1 MCRFVAP
8 DKAGVI
14 WGTSQCLA
22 RIVLVWC
29 RPWFAHIDRNKTSSC
44 PVSVYELAATER
56 APASQPAKFAIGIL
70 GSRRVFD
77 DPTHGAIKVLHIED
91 DPSVTK
97 SVARL
102 LRLHGY
108 EVISAASGDEAIQ
121 LVEDGLI
128 PELILSDYHLP
139 CQMTCDQVI
148 TEIETRQGFKPP
160 TIVLASVSGIESE
173 KMRSVAD
180 RVFAKPADMHAVF
193 REIARLLGT

>member
-1 MCRFVAP
+1 MRRRFTETRRLVRFPERHTPGTTCPLPVALMRLMCRFVAP

-77 DPTHGAIKVLHIED
+77 D
-91 DPSVTK
+91 
-97 SVARL
+97 
-102 LRLHGY
+102 
-108 EVISAASGDEAIQ
+108 
-121 LVEDGLI
+121 
-128 PELILSDYHLP
+128 
-139 CQMTCDQVI
+139 
-148 TEIETRQGFKPP
+148 
-160 TIVLASVSGIESE
+160 
-173 KMRSVAD
+173 
-180 RVFAKPADMHAVF
+180 
-193 REIARLLGT
+193 

>member
-1 MCRFVAP
+1 
-8 DKAGVI
+8 
-14 WGTSQCLA
+14 
-22 RIVLVWC
+22 
-29 RPWFAHIDRNKTSSC
+29 
-44 PVSVYELAATER
+44 
-56 APASQPAKFAIGIL
+56 
-70 GSRRVFD
+70 VFD

-108 EVISAASGDEAIQ
+108 KVISAASGDEAIQ

-148 TEIETRQGFKPP
+148 TEIETRLGFKPP

-193 REIARLLGT
+193 LEIARLLGT

>member
-1 MCRFVAP
+1 
-8 DKAGVI
+8 
-14 WGTSQCLA
+14 
-22 RIVLVWC
+22 
-29 RPWFAHIDRNKTSSC
+29 
-44 PVSVYELAATER
+44 VS
-56 APASQPAKFAIGIL
+56 
-70 GSRRVFD
+70 D

-91 DPSVTK
+91 DPSVTR

-139 CQMTCDQVI
+139 CEMTCDQVI
-148 TEIETRQGFKPP
+148 TEIATRLGFKPP

-180 RVFAKPADMHAVF
+180 RVFAKPVDMHVVF
-193 REIARLLGT
+193 REIASLLGTQV